1 MFYNTQRSDALN
13 VSNQRKHNYGG
24 EGVHCVGAFSTGLSD
39 NETDAGRDVFFGE
52 NIWNP
57 LTTEQQE
64 ANRDSVPDAGK
75 PTRTALQRFFWS

>member
-1 MFYNTQRSDALN
+1 MFRTIANTIM
-13 VSNQRKHNYGG
+13 G
-24 EGVHCVGAFSTGLSD
+24 ERACTAKELFSTGLSD

>member
-1 MFYNTQRSDALN
+1 MFRTIANTIM
-13 VSNQRKHNYGG
+13 G
-24 EGVHCVGAFSTGLSD
+24 ERACTAKELFSTGLSD

-57 LTTEQQE
+57 LTTKE
-64 ANRDSVPDAGK
+64 AYRDSVPDAGK

>member
-1 MFYNTQRSDALN
+1 M
-13 VSNQRKHNYGG
+13 
-24 EGVHCVGAFSTGLSD
+24 CD
-39 NETDAGRDVFFGE
+39 NEKDAGRDVFFGE